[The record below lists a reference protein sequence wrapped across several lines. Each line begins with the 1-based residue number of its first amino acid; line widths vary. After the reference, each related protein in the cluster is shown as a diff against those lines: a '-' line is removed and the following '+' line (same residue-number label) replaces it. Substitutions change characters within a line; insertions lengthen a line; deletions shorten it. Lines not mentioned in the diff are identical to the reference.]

1 MRPTVCSYFA
11 RGQADGGLYRLDPSL
26 GGVVGGLFL
35 LFLVAFLVNFFA
47 KRQRRRERD
56 SFQRRLFRQGGEERH
71 AWSLDGDD
79 VEDDA
84 ASLGGVAYSDLTSP
98 TAVAAGV
105 IREFCACTSWYT
117 GCTNAANALGQP
129 CAPRTAVV

>member
-1 MRPTVCSYFA
+1 M
-11 RGQADGGLYRLDPSL
+11 
-26 GGVVGGLFL
+26 

-79 VEDDA
+79 IDAEEDA
-84 ASLGGVAYSDLTSP
+84 ASLRGVAYSDLTSP

-105 IREFCACTSWYT
+105 IRVSSPLA
-117 GCTNAANALGQP
+117 
-129 CAPRTAVV
+129 